1 MLGFQLGI
9 HLSGSLSVH
18 KGKCN
23 SLKTR
28 MKTTQPLLFVGG
40 FFSFFLC
47 NSPLLEKN
55 RCQDPEESFHVT
67 DFVITLLLFCES

>member
-9 HLSGSLSVH
+9 HLSGSLSVC

-28 MKTTQPLLFVGG
+28 MKTTQPLLFGG
-40 FFSFFLC
+40 FFYYFFNS
-47 NSPLLEKN
+47 NSPLLEKIGARALKSLSCHRISGN
-55 RCQDPEESFHVT
+55 LAVVR
-67 DFVITLLLFCES
+67 

>member
-9 HLSGSLSVH
+9 HLSGSLSVR

-28 MKTTQPLLFVGG
+28 MKTTQPLLFGG
-40 FFSFFLC
+40 FFIIFLI
-47 NSPLLEKN
+47 
-55 RCQDPEESFHVT
+55 
-67 DFVITLLLFCES
+67 VILHCWKK